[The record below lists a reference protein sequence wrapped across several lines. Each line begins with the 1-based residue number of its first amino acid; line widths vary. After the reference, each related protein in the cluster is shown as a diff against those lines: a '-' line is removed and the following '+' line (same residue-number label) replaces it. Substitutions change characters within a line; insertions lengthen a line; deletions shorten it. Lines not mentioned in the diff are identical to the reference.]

1 MLVRDARARGCGGD
15 GAMVNSGEGRIWTWK
30 YGSQTDVGVAA
41 GLKYITGSSPRC
53 CDRVHG
59 PDMEAEVVN

>member
-1 MLVRDARARGCGGD
+1 MLVRDARAPGCGGD

-41 GLKYITGSSPRC
+41 GLKYDPPSKKDASLMLVIMA
-53 CDRVHG
+53 H
-59 PDMEAEVVN
+59 